1 MTLPEFCPSCGMP
14 GLNLTE
20 LPDGTLYCNVER
32 APVLVTAH
40 AVTNQPDVPEVV
52 IASPEPGHLLPDDSH
67 WMDKTH
73 EVIEENAQQPP
84 EAAPV
89 VSGEVR
95 DHASPETAPIEA
107 VPIPNDDG
115 AADDGTGPN
124 IPALKLIIGLCLQ
137 AGVMSLDAKNMPLE
151 PPTGWAPPPADQ
163 VPEFAAGCAM
173 AVALMIRTFGIEHT
187 DVIALAKQFIDT
199 DTTEEST

>member
-14 GLNLTE
+14 GSNITE
-20 LPDGTLYCNVER
+20 LPDGTWYCNIER
-32 APVLVTAH
+32 ALVVQKDADDSP
-40 AVTNQPDVPEVV
+40 ALDVPEVQIHHDEEDAERLFV
-52 IASPEPGHLLPDDSH
+52 AGPPDEEAFIAAGAAH
-67 WMDKTH
+67 
-73 EVIEENAQQPP
+73 QPP
-84 EAAPV
+84 EDAPAD
-89 VSGEVR
+89 SGEVAV
-95 DHASPETAPIEA
+95 HAAPESAPIEV
-107 VPIPNDDG
+107 VPTPDDNG
-115 AADDGTGPN
+115 ADDDEGGPN
-124 IPALKLIIGLCLQ
+124 IAALKLIIGLCLQ

-199 DTTEEST
+199 DTTEE